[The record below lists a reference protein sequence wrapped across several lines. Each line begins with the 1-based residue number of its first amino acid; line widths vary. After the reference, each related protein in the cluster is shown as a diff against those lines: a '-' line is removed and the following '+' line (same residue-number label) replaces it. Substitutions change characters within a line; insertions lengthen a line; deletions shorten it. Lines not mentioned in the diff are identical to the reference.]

1 MNYENPYMKGL
12 TYSKLNILETLRQR
26 NPLVICI
33 TNDVVRTF
41 TANGLLAIG
50 ASPVMSECSED
61 LKNLIV
67 HASALLINIGTLTP
81 DKVSYYKDAIAL
93 AKKHE
98 VPIVLDPVGCHA
110 GAYRLSV
117 VLDLIHTGSISLL
130 RGNQSEIKAIYDAL
144 NPDNKK
150 DDSTTGKGV
159 DGAQI
164 EDSAVIA
171 YRLARLINCPVV
183 ATGEED
189 YVSDG
194 TRVFAVP
201 HGHSIMTAVTGTGC
215 LLGAV
220 LAAFFSTYY
229 SCKNRLSIGEF
240 LAYVLAYYGLAGE
253 SAVQESGVK
262 PGSFSVAFMD
272 ALYALDDAVLLSENH
287 IRPIVVPDQL
297 QVYFICGTQDTMLNQ
312 KRLLEIVEE
321 SCRGGITC
329 FQFRE
334 KGDGTLEGP
343 QKLELAQ
350 QLKHICAKYNVLYII
365 NDDVE
370 LAVAVNADGVHV
382 GQGDMRLKAVR
393 NLVGHKVVG
402 ISIHSVDELHKTDVV
417 YADCVGVGPMY
428 ATHSKPDAQEPCGPE
443 CVIELQ
449 AEGLR
454 LPCVGIGGI
463 TLDNT
468 RAVLQAGACGVAVI
482 SAIAHAE
489 NPYEAALQFKQ
500 LIFNDNLYK

>member
-1 MNYENPYMKGL
+1 MNHENPYMKGC
-12 TYSKLNILETLRQR
+12 TWPELNILETLRHQ

-50 ASPVMSECSED
+50 ASPIMSECSED
-61 LKNLIV
+61 LKDLIV

-81 DKVSYYKDAIAL
+81 DKASYYKEAIQL
-93 AKKHE
+93 AKVHE
-98 VPIVLDPVGCHA
+98 VPVVLDPVGCHA

-117 VLDLIHTGSISLL
+117 VLDLIKTGNISLL
-130 RGNQSEIKAIYDAL
+130 RGNQSEIKAVYDAL
-144 NPDNKK
+144 SH
-150 DDSTTGKGV
+150 DDTANNSTAGKGV
-159 DGAQI
+159 DGAQV

-171 YRLARLINCPVV
+171 YRLARVINCPVV

-201 HGHSIMTAVTGTGC
+201 HGHPIMTAVTGTGC

-220 LAAFFSTYY
+220 LAAFFSAYY
-229 SCKNRLSIGEF
+229 PYKDSMSIGEF
-240 LAYVLAYYGLAGE
+240 LAYALAYYGLAGE
-253 SAVQESGVK
+253 SAVKVSGIK
-262 PGSFSVAFMD
+262 PGSFSIAFMD
-272 ALYALDDAVLLSENH
+272 ALYTLDDEVLVSEN
-287 IRPIVVPDQL
+287 RVQSVVVPDQL
-297 QVYFICGTQDTMLNQ
+297 QVYFVCGTQDTELNK
-312 KRLLEIVEE
+312 KRLLEIVEDA
-321 SCRGGITC
+321 CRGGITC

-334 KGDGTLEGP
+334 KGDGTLEGQ

-350 QLKHICAKYNVLYII
+350 QLQHICAKYHVLYII

-382 GQGDMRLKAVR
+382 GQDDMCLEDVR
-393 NLVGHKVVG
+393 NIVGHKVVG
-402 ISIHSVDELHKTDVV
+402 ISIHSIEELHKTDVL

-428 ATHSKPDAQEPCGPE
+428 TTSSKPDAQEPCGPE
-443 CVIELQ
+443 RIAELQ
-449 AEGLR
+449 AQGLN

-468 RAVLQAGACGVAVI
+468 MAVLRAGACGVAVI

-489 NPYEAALQFKQ
+489 NPYEAARQFKE
-500 LIFNDNLYK
+500 LASSL

>member
-1 MNYENPYMKGL
+1 MNHENPYMKGC
-12 TYSKLNILETLRQR
+12 TWPELNILETLRHQ

-50 ASPVMSECSED
+50 ASPIMSECSED
-61 LKNLIV
+61 LKDLIV

-81 DKVSYYKDAIAL
+81 DKASYYKEAIQL
-93 AKKHE
+93 AKVHE
-98 VPIVLDPVGCHA
+98 VPVVLDPVGCHA

-117 VLDLIHTGSISLL
+117 VLDLIKTGNISLL
-130 RGNQSEIKAIYDAL
+130 RGNQSEIKAVYDAL
-144 NPDNKK
+144 SH
-150 DDSTTGKGV
+150 DDTANNSTAGKGV
-159 DGAQI
+159 DGAQV

-171 YRLARLINCPVV
+171 YRLARVINCPVV

-201 HGHSIMTAVTGTGC
+201 HGHPIMTAVTGTGC

-220 LAAFFSTYY
+220 LAAFFSAYY
-229 SCKNRLSIGEF
+229 PYKDSMSIGEF
-240 LAYVLAYYGLAGE
+240 LAYALAYYGLAGE
-253 SAVQESGVK
+253 SAVKVSGIK
-262 PGSFSVAFMD
+262 PGSFSVAFID
-272 ALYALDDAVLLSENH
+272 ALYTLDDEVLVSEN
-287 IRPIVVPDQL
+287 RVQSVVVPDQL
-297 QVYFICGTQDTMLNQ
+297 QVYFVCGTQDTELNK
-312 KRLLEIVEE
+312 KRLLEIVEDA
-321 SCRGGITC
+321 CRGGITC

-334 KGDGTLEGP
+334 KGDGTLEGQ

-350 QLKHICAKYNVLYII
+350 QLQHICAKYHVLYII

-382 GQGDMRLKAVR
+382 GQDDMRLEDVR
-393 NLVGHKVVG
+393 NIVGHKVVG
-402 ISIHSVDELHKTDVV
+402 ISIHSIEELHKTDVL

-428 ATHSKPDAQEPCGPE
+428 TTSSKPDAQEPCGPE
-443 CVIELQ
+443 RIAELQ
-449 AEGLR
+449 AQGLN
-454 LPCVGIGGI
+454 LLCVGIGGI
-463 TLDNT
+463 TIDNAM
-468 RAVLQAGACGVAVI
+468 AVLRAGACGVAVI

-489 NPYEAALQFKQ
+489 KPYEAVRQFKE
-500 LIFNDNLYK
+500 LASSL

>member
-1 MNYENPYMKGL
+1 MNPYMDNQIRPEF
-12 TYSKLNILETLRQR
+12 NILDTLRKK

-50 ASPVMSECSED
+50 ASPIMSECSED
-61 LKNLIV
+61 LKDLIV

-81 DKVSYYKDAIAL
+81 EKVGYYKEAIKL
-93 AKKHE
+93 AKE
-98 VPIVLDPVGCHA
+98 YDVPIILDPVGCHA

-117 VLDLIHTGSISLL
+117 VLDLIKTNAISLL

-144 NPDNKK
+144 SPEDTANN
-150 DDSTTGKGV
+150 STAGKGV
-159 DGAQI
+159 DGAQV

-171 YRLARLINCPVV
+171 YRLARRIECLVV

-201 HGHSIMTAVTGTGC
+201 HGHSIMTSVTGTGC

-220 LAAFFSTYY
+220 LAAFFSAYY
-229 SCKNRLSIGEF
+229 PCKDRLSIGEF
-240 LAYVLAYYGLAGE
+240 LAYALAYYGLAGE
-253 SAVQESGVK
+253 NAVKTSGIK

-272 ALYALDDAVLLSENH
+272 ALYTLDDTVLMSENC

-297 QVYFICGTQDTMLNQ
+297 QVYFVCGTQDTGLNK

-321 SCRGGITC
+321 ACRGGVTC

-334 KGDGTLEGP
+334 KGDGTFEGQ

-350 QLKHICAKYNVLYII
+350 RLQQICSQYNVLFII

-382 GQGDMRLKAVR
+382 GQGDMRLEDVR
-393 NLVGHKVVG
+393 HLVGHKVVG
-402 ISIHSVDELHKTDVV
+402 ISIHSVEELRKTDVV

-428 ATHSKPDAQEPCGPE
+428 ATSSKPDAQEPCGPE
-443 CVIELQ
+443 RTSELQ
-449 AEGLR
+449 AEGLT

-463 TLDNT
+463 TLDNA
-468 RAVLQAGACGVAVI
+468 RKVLHAGACGIAVI

-489 NPYEAALQFKQ
+489 NPYEAALRFKQ
-500 LIFNDNLYK
+500 LASKSQ

>member
-1 MNYENPYMKGL
+1 MNHENPYMKGR
-12 TYSKLNILETLRQR
+12 TWPELNIVENLRHQ

-50 ASPVMSECSED
+50 ASPIMSECSED
-61 LKNLIV
+61 LQDLII
-67 HASALLINIGTLTP
+67 HASALLINIGTLTL
-81 DKVSYYKDAIAL
+81 DKVSYYKEAIKL
-93 AKKHE
+93 AKTHE

-117 VLDLIHTGSISLL
+117 VLDLIKTGNISLL

-144 NPDNKK
+144 SPEDTANN
-150 DDSTTGKGV
+150 STAGKGV
-159 DGAQI
+159 DGAQV
-164 EDSAVIA
+164 EDSAIIA
-171 YRLARLINCPVV
+171 YRLARVINCPVV

-201 HGHSIMTAVTGTGC
+201 HGHPIMTAVTGTGC

-229 SCKNRLSIGEF
+229 PCKDSMSIGEF
-240 LAYVLAYYGLAGE
+240 LAYTLAYYGLAGE
-253 SAVQESGVK
+253 SAVKPSGIK

-272 ALYALDDAVLLSENH
+272 ALYTLDDTVLMSENH

-297 QVYFICGTQDTMLNQ
+297 QVYFVCGTQDTGLNK

-321 SCRGGITC
+321 ACRGGITC

-334 KGDGTLEGP
+334 KGTGTLEGQ

-350 QLKHICAKYNVLYII
+350 RLQQICAQYNVLFII

-370 LAVAVNADGVHV
+370 LAVAINADGVHV
-382 GQGDMRLKAVR
+382 GQDDMRLKDVR
-393 NLVGHKVVG
+393 HLVGHKVVG
-402 ISIHSVDELHKTDVV
+402 ISIHSAEELRKTDIV

-428 ATHSKPDAQEPCGPE
+428 ATSSKPDAQEPCGPE
-443 CVIELQ
+443 RTSELQ
-449 AEGLR
+449 AEGLT

-463 TLDNT
+463 TLDNAM
-468 RAVLQAGACGVAVI
+468 AVLRKGACGVAVI

-489 NPYEAALQFKQ
+489 NPCEAAQQFKR
-500 LIFNDNLYK
+500 LASNNK

>member
-1 MNYENPYMKGL
+1 MTYENPYMKGRSW
-12 TYSKLNILETLRQR
+12 TELNILETLRQR

-61 LKNLIV
+61 LKDLIV
-67 HASALLINIGTLTP
+67 HASALLINIGTLTL
-81 DKVSYYKDAIAL
+81 DKSAYYKEAIAL

-117 VLDLIHTGSISLL
+117 VLDLIKTGNISLL

-144 NPDNKK
+144 SPDNKA
-150 DDSTTGKGV
+150 DVSTAGKGV
-159 DGAQI
+159 DGAQV

-171 YRLARLINCPVV
+171 YRLARIINCPVV

-194 TRVFAVP
+194 ARVFAVP
-201 HGHSIMTAVTGTGC
+201 HGHPVMTAVTGTGC

-220 LAAFFSTYY
+220 LAAFFSAYY
-229 SCKNRLSIGEF
+229 PCKDRVSIGEF

-253 SAVQESGVK
+253 HAVQVSGIK

-272 ALYALDDAVLLSENH
+272 ALYTLGDAVLMSENR
-287 IRPIVVPDQL
+287 IRPVVLPDQL
-297 QVYFICGTQDTMLNQ
+297 QVYFIGGTQDVGLNEN
-312 KRLLEIVEE
+312 RLLSVVEE
-321 SCRGGITC
+321 ACRGGVTC

-334 KGDGTLEGP
+334 KGMGTLEGQ

-350 QLKHICAKYNVLYII
+350 QLQQICAKYNVLYII
-365 NDDVE
+365 NDDVD

-382 GQGDMRLKAVR
+382 GQEDMCLEEVR
-393 NLVGHKVVG
+393 HLVGHKVVG
-402 ISIHSVDELHKTDVV
+402 ISIHSVEELHKTDVV

-428 ATHSKPDAQEPCGPE
+428 ATSSKPDAQEPCGPNR
-443 CVIELQ
+443 ISELQ
-449 AEGLR
+449 AEGLT

-463 TLDNT
+463 TLDN
-468 RAVLQAGACGVAVI
+468 AVPIIQGGACGIAII
-482 SAIAHAE
+482 SAIAHAD
-489 NPYEAALQFKQ
+489 NPYEAAQQFKHLVDSAQ
-500 LIFNDNLYK
+500 P

>member
-1 MNYENPYMKGL
+1 MNHKNPYMKGH
-12 TYSKLNILETLRQR
+12 TWPELNILETLRHQ

-50 ASPVMSECSED
+50 ASPIMSECSED
-61 LKNLIV
+61 LKDLIV

-81 DKVSYYKDAIAL
+81 EKVGYYKEAIKL
-93 AKKHE
+93 AKE
-98 VPIVLDPVGCHA
+98 YDVPIILDPVGCHA

-117 VLDLIHTGSISLL
+117 VLDLIKTNAISLL

-144 NPDNKK
+144 SPEDTSIN
-150 DDSTTGKGV
+150 STAGKGV
-159 DGAQI
+159 DGAQV

-171 YRLARLINCPVV
+171 YRLARRIECPVV

-194 TRVFAVP
+194 IRVFAVP
-201 HGHSIMTAVTGTGC
+201 HGHPIMTSVTGTGC

-220 LAAFFSTYY
+220 LAAFFSAYY
-229 SCKNRLSIGEF
+229 TCKDRLSIGEF
-240 LAYVLAYYGLAGE
+240 LAYALAYYGLAGE
-253 SAVQESGVK
+253 SAVKTSGIK

-272 ALYALDDAVLLSENH
+272 ALYTLDDTVLMSKNC

-297 QVYFICGTQDTMLNQ
+297 QVYFVCGTQDTGLNK

-321 SCRGGITC
+321 ACRGGVTC
-329 FQFRE
+329 FQYRE
-334 KGDGTLEGP
+334 KGDGTLEGQ

-350 QLKHICAKYNVLYII
+350 QLQHICAKYHVLYII

-382 GQGDMRLKAVR
+382 GQDDMRLEDVR
-393 NLVGHKVVG
+393 NIVGHKVVG
-402 ISIHSVDELHKTDVV
+402 ISIHSVEELRKTDVV

-428 ATHSKPDAQEPCGPE
+428 ATSSKPDAQEPCGPE
-443 CVIELQ
+443 RTTELQ
-449 AEGLR
+449 AEGLT

-463 TLDNT
+463 TLDNAM
-468 RAVLQAGACGVAVI
+468 AVLRAGACGVAVI

-489 NPYEAALQFKQ
+489 KPYEAARQFKE
-500 LIFNDNLYK
+500 LASSL

>member
-1 MNYENPYMKGL
+1 MNHENPYMKGQAWPE
-12 TYSKLNILETLRQR
+12 LNILETLCQR

-61 LKNLIV
+61 LKDLIV
-67 HASALLINIGTLTP
+67 YASALLINIGTLTP
-81 DKVSYYKDAIAL
+81 DKVSYYKEAIKL
-93 AKKHE
+93 AKTHE
-98 VPIVLDPVGCHA
+98 VPVVLDPVGCHA

-117 VLDLIHTGSISLL
+117 VLDLIKTGSISLL

-144 NPDNKK
+144 SS
-150 DDSTTGKGV
+150 DDTVNNSTAGKGV
-159 DGAQI
+159 DGAQV

-220 LAAFFSTYY
+220 LAAFLEIYHPF
-229 SCKNRLSIGEF
+229 KNSLSIGEF
-240 LAYVLAYYGLAGE
+240 LAYALAYYGLAGE
-253 SAVQESGVK
+253 SAVMTSGIK

-272 ALYALDDAVLLSENH
+272 ALYTLDDAMLVSENR

-297 QVYFICGTQDTMLNQ
+297 QVYFVCGTQDTGLNK
-312 KRLLEIVEE
+312 KRLLEIVEDA
-321 SCRGGITC
+321 CRGGIIC

-334 KGDGTLEGP
+334 KGDGTLEGQ

-350 QLKHICAKYNVLYII
+350 QLQQICAKYDVLFIV

-382 GQGDMRLKAVR
+382 GQDDMCLEDVR
-393 NLVGHKVVG
+393 NIVGHKVVG
-402 ISIHSVDELHKTDVV
+402 ISIHSIEELHKTDVL

-428 ATHSKPDAQEPCGPE
+428 TTSSKPDAQEPCGPE
-443 CVIELQ
+443 RIAELQ
-449 AEGLR
+449 TQGLN

-463 TLDNT
+463 TIDNAM
-468 RAVLQAGACGVAVI
+468 AVLRAGACGVAVI

-489 NPYEAALQFKQ
+489 KPHEAVRQFKE
-500 LIFNDNLYK
+500 LASSL

>member
-1 MNYENPYMKGL
+1 MTHENPYMNGQIWPE
-12 TYSKLNILETLRQR
+12 LNILEILRQR

-61 LKNLIV
+61 LKDLIV

-117 VLDLIHTGSISLL
+117 VLDLIKTGDISLV

-144 NPDNKK
+144 SPDDTANN
-150 DDSTTGKGV
+150 STAGKGV
-159 DGAQI
+159 DGAQV

-183 ATGEED
+183 VTGEED

-201 HGHSIMTAVTGTGC
+201 HGHPIMTAITGTGC

-220 LAAFFSTYY
+220 LAAFFSAYY
-229 SCKNRLSIGEF
+229 PCKNRLSIGEF
-240 LAYVLAYYGLAGE
+240 LAYALAYYGLAGE
-253 SAVQESGVK
+253 SAVQVSGVK

-272 ALYALDDAVLLSENH
+272 SLYTLDDAVLMSKNR

-297 QVYFICGTQDTMLNQ
+297 QVYFISGTQDVELNEH
-312 KRLLEIVEE
+312 RLLSIVEDA
-321 SCRGGITC
+321 CRGGVTC

-334 KGDGTLEGP
+334 KGAGTLVGQ

-350 QLKHICAKYNVLYII
+350 QLKQICAM
-365 NDDVE
+365 
-370 LAVAVNADGVHV
+370 AVNADGVHV
-382 GQGDMRLKAVR
+382 GQEDMRLEEVR

-402 ISIHSVDELHKTDVV
+402 ISIHSVEELHKTDVI

-428 ATHSKPDAQEPCGPE
+428 ATSSKPDAQEPCGPE
-443 CVIELQ
+443 RVAELQ
-449 AEGLR
+449 AEGLT

-463 TLDNT
+463 TLDN
-468 RAVLQAGACGVAVI
+468 AKPILEAGACGVAII
-482 SAIAHAE
+482 SAIAHAD
-489 NPYEAALQFKQ
+489 NPYEAVQQFKH
-500 LIFNDNLYK
+500 LVDSTK

>member
-1 MNYENPYMKGL
+1 MNPYMHNQIRPEF
-12 TYSKLNILETLRQR
+12 NILYTLRKK

-50 ASPVMSECSED
+50 ASPIMSECSED
-61 LKNLIV
+61 LKDLIV
-67 HASALLINIGTLTP
+67 YASALLINIGTLTP
-81 DKVSYYKDAIAL
+81 EKVGYYKEAIKL
-93 AKKHE
+93 AKE
-98 VPIVLDPVGCHA
+98 YDVPIILDPVGCHA

-117 VLDLIHTGSISLL
+117 VLDLIKTGSISLL
-130 RGNQSEIKAIYDAL
+130 RGNQSEVKAVYDAL
-144 NPDNKK
+144 SSDNK
-150 DDSTTGKGV
+150 DENSPLGKGV
-159 DGAQI
+159 DGAQVA
-164 EDSAVIA
+164 DSAIIA

-220 LAAFFSTYY
+220 LAAFFGIYDLFKDSLST
-229 SCKNRLSIGEF
+229 GEF
-240 LAYVLAYYGLAGE
+240 LAYALAYYGLAGE
-253 SAVQESGVK
+253 SAVKVSGIK

-272 ALYALDDAVLLSENH
+272 ALYTLDDEVLVSEN
-287 IRPIVVPDQL
+287 RVQSVVVPDQL
-297 QVYFICGTQDTMLNQ
+297 QVYFVCGTQDTELNK
-312 KRLLEIVEE
+312 KRLLEIVEDA
-321 SCRGGITC
+321 CRGGITC

-334 KGDGTLEGP
+334 KGDGTLEGQ

-350 QLKHICAKYNVLYII
+350 QLQHICAKYHVLYII

-382 GQGDMRLKAVR
+382 GQDDMCLEDVR
-393 NLVGHKVVG
+393 NIVGHKVVG
-402 ISIHSVDELHKTDVV
+402 ISIHSIEELHKTDVL

-428 ATHSKPDAQEPCGPE
+428 TTSSKPDAQEPCGPE
-443 CVIELQ
+443 RTAELQ
-449 AEGLR
+449 AEGLT

-463 TLDNT
+463 TIDNAM
-468 RAVLQAGACGVAVI
+468 AVLRAGACGVAVI

-489 NPYEAALQFKQ
+489 KPYEAARQFKE
-500 LIFNDNLYK
+500 LASSL

>member
-1 MNYENPYMKGL
+1 MNHENPYMKGQAWPE
-12 TYSKLNILETLRQR
+12 LNILETLCQR

-61 LKNLIV
+61 LKDLIV
-67 HASALLINIGTLTP
+67 YASALLINIGTLTP
-81 DKVSYYKDAIAL
+81 DKVSYYKEAIKL
-93 AKKHE
+93 AKTHE
-98 VPIVLDPVGCHA
+98 VPVVLDPVGCHA

-117 VLDLIHTGSISLL
+117 VLDLIKTGSISLL

-144 NPDNKK
+144 SPDDTVNN
-150 DDSTTGKGV
+150 STAGKGV
-159 DGAQI
+159 DGAHV

-183 ATGEED
+183 ATGEKD

-220 LAAFFSTYY
+220 LAAFLEIYHPF
-229 SCKNRLSIGEF
+229 KNSLSIGEF
-240 LAYVLAYYGLAGE
+240 LAYALAYYGLAGE
-253 SAVQESGVK
+253 SAVKVSGIK
-262 PGSFSVAFMD
+262 PGSFSIAFMD
-272 ALYALDDAVLLSENH
+272 ALYTLDDAVLVSEN
-287 IRPIVVPDQL
+287 RVQSVVVPDQL
-297 QVYFICGTQDTMLNQ
+297 QVYFVCGTQDTGLDK

-321 SCRGGITC
+321 ACRGGVTC

-334 KGDGTLEGP
+334 KGDGTLEGQ

-350 QLKHICAKYNVLYII
+350 QLQHICAKYDVLFIV

-382 GQGDMRLKAVR
+382 GQDDMRLEDVR
-393 NLVGHKVVG
+393 HLVGHKVVG
-402 ISIHSVDELHKTDVV
+402 ISIHSIEELHKTDVL

-428 ATHSKPDAQEPCGPE
+428 TTSSKPDAQEPCGPE
-443 CVIELQ
+443 RIAELQ
-449 AEGLR
+449 TQGLN

-463 TLDNT
+463 TIDNAM
-468 RAVLQAGACGVAVI
+468 AVLRAGACGVAVI

-489 NPYEAALQFKQ
+489 KPHEAVRQFKE
-500 LIFNDNLYK
+500 LASSL

>member
-1 MNYENPYMKGL
+1 MTYKNPYMGEQ
-12 TYSKLNILETLRQR
+12 TWPEVNILETLRQR
-26 NPLVICI
+26 NPLVVCI

-61 LKNLIV
+61 LKDLIV

-81 DKVSYYKDAIAL
+81 DKASYYKDAIAL

-117 VLDLIHTGSISLL
+117 VLELIHTGAISLL

-144 NPDNKK
+144 NLDNKK

-159 DGAQI
+159 DGAQV

-201 HGHSIMTAVTGTGC
+201 HGHPIMTAVTGTGC

-220 LAAFFSTYY
+220 LAAFFSAYY
-229 SCKNRLSIGEF
+229 PCKNRLSIGEF
-240 LAYVLAYYGLAGE
+240 LAYALAYYGLAGE
-253 SAVQESGVK
+253 SAVKVSGVK
-262 PGSFSVAFMD
+262 PGSFSVVFMD
-272 ALYALDDAVLLSENH
+272 SLYTLDDTVLMSENR
-287 IRPIVVPDQL
+287 IRPVVVPDQL
-297 QVYFICGTQDTMLNQ
+297 QVYFISGTQDVELNEN
-312 KRLLEIVEE
+312 RLLSVVEE
-321 SCRGGITC
+321 ACRGGVTC

-334 KGDGTLEGP
+334 KGVGTLVGQ

-350 QLKHICAKYNVLYII
+350 ELKQICAKYNALYVI
-365 NDDVE
+365 NDDVD
-370 LAVAVNADGVHV
+370 LAMAVNADGVHV
-382 GQGDMRLKAVR
+382 GQEDMRLKEVR
-393 NLVGHKVVG
+393 NIVGHKVVG
-402 ISIHSVDELHKTDVV
+402 ISLHSMEELHKTDVI

-428 ATHSKPDAQEPCGPE
+428 ATSSKPDAQAPCGPNR
-443 CVIELQ
+443 ITELQ
-449 AEGLR
+449 AEGLI

-463 TLDNT
+463 TLGN
-468 RAVLQAGACGVAVI
+468 AKPVLQAGACGVAVI
-482 SAIAHAE
+482 SAIAHADS
-489 NPYEAALQFKQ
+489 PYEAAQQFKT
-500 LIFNDNLYK
+500 LVGGTV

>member
-1 MNYENPYMKGL
+1 MNPYMHNQIRPEF
-12 TYSKLNILETLRQR
+12 NILYTLRKK

-50 ASPVMSECSED
+50 ASPIMSECSED
-61 LKNLIV
+61 LKDLIV
-67 HASALLINIGTLTP
+67 YASALLINIGTLTP
-81 DKVSYYKDAIAL
+81 EKVGYYKEAIKL
-93 AKKHE
+93 AKE
-98 VPIVLDPVGCHA
+98 YDVPIILDPVGCHA

-117 VLDLIHTGSISLL
+117 VLDLIKTGSISLL

-144 NPDNKK
+144 SRNDESDN
-150 DDSTTGKGV
+150 STTGKGV
-159 DGAQI
+159 DGAQV

-171 YRLARLINCPVV
+171 YRLSRLINCPVV

-201 HGHSIMTAVTGTGC
+201 HGHPIMTAVTGTGC

-220 LAAFFSTYY
+220 LAAFFSAYY
-229 SCKNRLSIGEF
+229 PFKNQMPMAEF
-240 LAYVLAYYGLAGE
+240 IAYALAYYGLAGE
-253 SAVQESGVK
+253 RAVKECGVK

-272 ALYALDDAVLLSENH
+272 ALYILDDAVLLSKQH
-287 IRPIVVPDQL
+287 IRPIVVPNQL
-297 QVYFICGTQDTMLNQ
+297 QVYFISGTQDVELNEN
-312 KRLLEIVEE
+312 RLLSIVEDA
-321 SCRGGITC
+321 CRGGVTC

-334 KGDGTLEGP
+334 KGVGTLVGQ

-350 QLKHICAKYNVLYII
+350 QLKQICAKYNVLYII
-365 NDDVE
+365 NDDVD
-370 LAVAVNADGVHV
+370 LALVVNADGVHV
-382 GQGDMRLKAVR
+382 GQEDMRLEAVR

-402 ISIHSVDELHKTDVV
+402 ISIHSVDELHKTDVI

-428 ATHSKPDAQEPCGPE
+428 ATSSKPDAQVPCGPNR
-443 CVIELQ
+443 ITELQ
-449 AEGLR
+449 AEGLT

-463 TLDNT
+463 TLDN
-468 RAVLQAGACGVAVI
+468 AKPILQAGASGVAVI
-482 SAIAHAE
+482 SAIAHADS
-489 NPYEAALQFKQ
+489 PYEAAQQFKH
-500 LIFNDNLYK
+500 LVDSTK

>member
-1 MNYENPYMKGL
+1 MNHENPYMKGC
-12 TYSKLNILETLRQR
+12 TWPELNILETLRHQ

-50 ASPVMSECSED
+50 ASPIMSECSED
-61 LKNLIV
+61 LKDLIV

-81 DKVSYYKDAIAL
+81 DKASYYKEAIQL
-93 AKKHE
+93 AKVHE
-98 VPIVLDPVGCHA
+98 VPVVLDPVGCHA

-117 VLDLIHTGSISLL
+117 VLDLIKTGNISLL
-130 RGNQSEIKAIYDAL
+130 RGNQSEIKAVYDAL
-144 NPDNKK
+144 SH
-150 DDSTTGKGV
+150 DDTANNSTAGKGV
-159 DGAQI
+159 DGAQV

-171 YRLARLINCPVV
+171 YRLARRIECPVV

-201 HGHSIMTAVTGTGC
+201 HGHPIMTSVTGTGC

-220 LAAFFSTYY
+220 LAAFFSAYY
-229 SCKNRLSIGEF
+229 PCKDSMSIGEF
-240 LAYVLAYYGLAGE
+240 LAYALAYYGLAGE
-253 SAVQESGVK
+253 SAVKVSGIK
-262 PGSFSVAFMD
+262 PGSFSVAFID
-272 ALYALDDAVLLSENH
+272 ALYTLDDEVLVSEN
-287 IRPIVVPDQL
+287 RVQSVVVPDQL
-297 QVYFICGTQDTMLNQ
+297 QVYFVCGTQDTELNK
-312 KRLLEIVEE
+312 KRLLEIVEDA
-321 SCRGGITC
+321 CRGGITC

-334 KGDGTLEGP
+334 KGDGTLEGQ

-350 QLKHICAKYNVLYII
+350 QLQHICAKYHVLYII

-370 LAVAVNADGVHV
+370 LAVAVNADGIHV
-382 GQGDMRLKAVR
+382 GQDDMCLEDVR
-393 NLVGHKVVG
+393 NIVGHKVVG
-402 ISIHSVDELHKTDVV
+402 ISIHSIEELHKTDVL

-428 ATHSKPDAQEPCGPE
+428 TTSSKPDAQEPCGPE
-443 CVIELQ
+443 RTAELQ
-449 AEGLR
+449 AEGLT

-468 RAVLQAGACGVAVI
+468 MAVLHAGACGVAVI

-489 NPYEAALQFKQ
+489 NPYEAARQFKE
-500 LIFNDNLYK
+500 LASSL

>member
-1 MNYENPYMKGL
+1 MTYENPYMKGQIW
-12 TYSKLNILETLRQR
+12 SELNILKTLRQR

-61 LKNLIV
+61 LKDLIL

-81 DKVSYYKDAIAL
+81 DKVNYYNDAIAL
-93 AKKHE
+93 AKKYE

-117 VLDLIHTGSISLL
+117 VLDLIKTGAISLL

-144 NPDNKK
+144 SPD
-150 DDSTTGKGV
+150 DQADTSTTGKGV
-159 DGAQI
+159 DSGQV

-201 HGHSIMTAVTGTGC
+201 HGHPIMTSVTGTGC

-220 LAAFFSTYY
+220 LAAFFSAYY
-229 SCKNRLSIGEF
+229 PCKDRLSIGEF
-240 LAYVLAYYGLAGE
+240 LAYALAYYGLAGE
-253 SAVQESGVK
+253 SAVQVSGVK
-262 PGSFSVAFMD
+262 PGSFSTAFMD
-272 ALYALDDAVLLSENH
+272 ALYTLDDAVLISENC
-287 IRPIVVPDQL
+287 IRPVVVPDQL
-297 QVYFICGTQDTMLNQ
+297 QVYFISGTQDVELNEN
-312 KRLLEIVEE
+312 RLLSIVEE
-321 SCRGGITC
+321 ACRGGVTC

-334 KGDGTLEGP
+334 KGIGTLEG
-343 QKLELAQ
+343 QKKLELAQ
-350 QLKHICAKYNVLYII
+350 QLKQICAKYNVLYII
-365 NDDVE
+365 NDDVD
-370 LAVAVNADGVHV
+370 LAIAVNADGVHV
-382 GQGDMRLKAVR
+382 GQEDMRLEEVR
-393 NLVGHKVVG
+393 NLVGSKVVG
-402 ISIHSVDELHKTDVV
+402 ISIHSVEELHKTDIV

-428 ATHSKPDAQEPCGPE
+428 TTSSKPDAQEPCGPNR
-443 CVIELQ
+443 ITELQ
-449 AEGLR
+449 AEGLT

-463 TLDNT
+463 SLDN
-468 RAVLQAGACGVAVI
+468 AEPVLQAGACGVAVI

-489 NPYEAALQFKQ
+489 NPYEAAQAFKKLADRTQ
-500 LIFNDNLYK
+500 

>member
-1 MNYENPYMKGL
+1 MNHENPYMKGC
-12 TYSKLNILETLRQR
+12 TWPDLNILETLRQR

-50 ASPVMSECSED
+50 ASPIMSECSED
-61 LKNLIV
+61 LKDLIV

-81 DKVSYYKDAIAL
+81 EKVGYYKEAIKL
-93 AKKHE
+93 AKE
-98 VPIVLDPVGCHA
+98 YDVPIILDPVGCHA

-117 VLDLIHTGSISLL
+117 VLDLIKTDSISLL
-130 RGNQSEIKAIYDAL
+130 RGNQSEVKAVYDAL
-144 NPDNKK
+144 SSNNK
-150 DDSTTGKGV
+150 DDNSPLGKGV
-159 DGAQI
+159 DGAQVA
-164 EDSAVIA
+164 DSAIIA

-220 LAAFFSTYY
+220 LASFWGIYHLFTDS
-229 SCKNRLSIGEF
+229 LSIGEF
-240 LAYVLAYYGLAGE
+240 LAYALAYYGLAGE
-253 SAVQESGVK
+253 NAVKTSGIK

-272 ALYALDDAVLLSENH
+272 ALYTLDDTMLVSENR

-297 QVYFICGTQDTMLNQ
+297 QVYFVCGTQDTGLNK

-321 SCRGGITC
+321 ACRGGVTC

-334 KGDGTLEGP
+334 KGNGTFKGQ

-350 QLKHICAKYNVLYII
+350 QLQQICAKYNVLFII

-382 GQGDMRLKAVR
+382 GQGDMRLEDVR
-393 NLVGHKVVG
+393 HLVGHKVVG
-402 ISIHSVDELHKTDVV
+402 ISIHSVEELRKTDVV

-428 ATHSKPDAQEPCGPE
+428 ATSSKPDAQEPCGPE
-443 CVIELQ
+443 RISELQ
-449 AEGLR
+449 AKGLT

-463 TLDNT
+463 TLDNA
-468 RAVLQAGACGVAVI
+468 REVLHAGACGVAVI

-489 NPYEAALQFKQ
+489 NPYEVALQFKQ
-500 LIFNDNLYK
+500 LASKSQ

>member
-1 MNYENPYMKGL
+1 MTYENQYMNGQ
-12 TYSKLNILETLRQR
+12 TWPELNILEILRQR

-41 TANGLLAIG
+41 TANGLLSIG

-61 LKNLIV
+61 LKDLIV
-67 HASALLINIGTLTP
+67 HASVLLINIGTLTP

-117 VLDLIHTGSISLL
+117 VLDLIKTGEISLV

-144 NPDNKK
+144 SPNNQADT
-150 DDSTTGKGV
+150 STTGKGV
-159 DGAQI
+159 DGGQI

-171 YRLARLINCPVV
+171 YRLARLINCPIV

-201 HGHSIMTAVTGTGC
+201 HGHPIMTAVTGTGC

-220 LAAFFSTYY
+220 LAAFFSAYY
-229 SCKNRLSIGEF
+229 PCKDSMSIGEF
-240 LAYVLAYYGLAGE
+240 LAYALAYYGLAGE
-253 SAVQESGVK
+253 IAVKTSGIK

-272 ALYALDDAVLLSENH
+272 ALYTLDDTGLMSKNR

-297 QVYFICGTQDTMLNQ
+297 QVYFVCGTQDTGLNK
-312 KRLLEIVEE
+312 KRLLQIVEE
-321 SCRGGITC
+321 ACRGGVTC

-334 KGDGTLEGP
+334 KGDGTLEGQ

-350 QLKHICAKYNVLYII
+350 RLQQICAKYHVLYII

-370 LAVAVNADGVHV
+370 LAVAVNADGIHV
-382 GQGDMRLKAVR
+382 GQDDMCLEDVR
-393 NLVGHKVVG
+393 NIVGHKVVG
-402 ISIHSVDELHKTDVV
+402 ISIHSIEELHKTDVL

-428 ATHSKPDAQEPCGPE
+428 TTSSKPDAQEPCGPE
-443 CVIELQ
+443 RIAELQ
-449 AEGLR
+449 AQGLN

-463 TLDNT
+463 TIDNAM
-468 RAVLQAGACGVAVI
+468 AVLRAGACGVAVI

-489 NPYEAALQFKQ
+489 KPYEAVRQFKE
-500 LIFNDNLYK
+500 LASSL

>member
-1 MNYENPYMKGL
+1 MNHENPYIKGC
-12 TYSKLNILETLRQR
+12 TWPELNIVETLRHQ

-50 ASPVMSECSED
+50 ASPIMSECSED
-61 LKNLIV
+61 LKDLIV
-67 HASALLINIGTLTP
+67 HALALLINIGTLTP
-81 DKVSYYKDAIAL
+81 DKVGYYKEAIKL
-93 AKKHE
+93 AKE
-98 VPIVLDPVGCHA
+98 YDVPIILDPVGCHA

-117 VLDLIHTGSISLL
+117 VLDLIKSGNISLL

-144 NPDNKK
+144 SPEDKINN
-150 DDSTTGKGV
+150 STAGKGV
-159 DGAQI
+159 DGAQV

-171 YRLARLINCPVV
+171 YRLARCIECPVV
-183 ATGEED
+183 ATGAED

-220 LAAFFSTYY
+220 LAAFWGIYHLFKDS
-229 SCKNRLSIGEF
+229 LSIGEF
-240 LAYVLAYYGLAGE
+240 LAYALAYYSLAGE
-253 SAVQESGVK
+253 SAVKTSGIK
-262 PGSFSVAFMD
+262 PGSFSVSFMD
-272 ALYALDDAVLLSENH
+272 ALYTLDDEVLVSENRV
-287 IRPIVVPDQL
+287 RPVVVPDQL
-297 QVYFICGTQDTMLNQ
+297 QVYFVCGTQDTELNK
-312 KRLLEIVEE
+312 KRLLEIVEDA
-321 SCRGGITC
+321 CRGGITC

-334 KGDGTLEGP
+334 KGDGTLEGQ

-350 QLKHICAKYNVLYII
+350 QLQHICAKYHVLYII

-382 GQGDMRLKAVR
+382 GQDDMCLEDVR
-393 NLVGHKVVG
+393 NIVGHKVVG
-402 ISIHSVDELHKTDVV
+402 ISIHSIEELHKTDVL

-428 ATHSKPDAQEPCGPE
+428 TTSSKPDAQEPCGPE
-443 CVIELQ
+443 RTAELQ
-449 AEGLR
+449 AEGLT

-463 TLDNT
+463 TLDNAM
-468 RAVLQAGACGVAVI
+468 AVLHAGACGVAVI
-482 SAIAHAE
+482 SAIAHVE
-489 NPYEAALQFKQ
+489 KPYEAALKFKQ
-500 LIFNDNLYK
+500 LASDI

>member
-1 MNYENPYMKGL
+1 MNHENPYMKG
-12 TYSKLNILETLRQR
+12 KAWPELNILETLCQR

-50 ASPVMSECSED
+50 ASPIMSECSED
-61 LKNLIV
+61 LKDLIV
-67 HASALLINIGTLTP
+67 YASALLINIGTLTP
-81 DKVSYYKDAIAL
+81 DKVSYYKEAIKL
-93 AKKHE
+93 AKTHE
-98 VPIVLDPVGCHA
+98 VPVVLDPVGCHA

-117 VLDLIHTGSISLL
+117 VLDLIKTGSISLL

-144 NPDNKK
+144 SPDDTVNN
-150 DDSTTGKGV
+150 STAGKGV
-159 DGAQI
+159 DGAHV

-220 LAAFFSTYY
+220 LAAFLEIYHPF
-229 SCKNRLSIGEF
+229 KNSLSIGEF
-240 LAYVLAYYGLAGE
+240 LAYALAYYGLAGE
-253 SAVQESGVK
+253 SAVMTSGIK

-272 ALYALDDAVLLSENH
+272 ALYTLGDAMLVSENR

-297 QVYFICGTQDTMLNQ
+297 QVYFVCGTQDTGLNK
-312 KRLLEIVEE
+312 KRLLEIVEDA
-321 SCRGGITC
+321 CRGGITC

-334 KGDGTLEGP
+334 KGDGTLEGQ

-350 QLKHICAKYNVLYII
+350 QLQQICAKYDVLFIV

-382 GQGDMRLKAVR
+382 GQDDMCLEDVR
-393 NLVGHKVVG
+393 NIVGHKVVG
-402 ISIHSVDELHKTDVV
+402 ISIHSIEELHKTDVL

-428 ATHSKPDAQEPCGPE
+428 TTSSKPDAQEPCGPE
-443 CVIELQ
+443 RIAELQ
-449 AEGLR
+449 TQGLN

-463 TLDNT
+463 TIDNAM
-468 RAVLQAGACGVAVI
+468 AVLRAGACGVAVI

-489 NPYEAALQFKQ
+489 KPHEAVRQFKE
-500 LIFNDNLYK
+500 LASSL

>member
-1 MNYENPYMKGL
+1 MNHKNPYMKGH
-12 TYSKLNILETLRQR
+12 TWPELNILETLRHQ

-50 ASPVMSECSED
+50 ASPIMSECSED
-61 LKNLIV
+61 LKDLIV

-81 DKVSYYKDAIAL
+81 EKVGYYKEAIKL
-93 AKKHE
+93 AKE
-98 VPIVLDPVGCHA
+98 YDVPIILDPVGCHA

-117 VLDLIHTGSISLL
+117 VLDLIKTNAISLL

-144 NPDNKK
+144 SPEDTSIN
-150 DDSTTGKGV
+150 STAGKGV
-159 DGAQI
+159 DGAQV

-171 YRLARLINCPVV
+171 YRLARRIECPVV

-194 TRVFAVP
+194 IRVFAVP
-201 HGHSIMTAVTGTGC
+201 HGHPIMTSVTGTGC

-220 LAAFFSTYY
+220 LAAFFSAYY
-229 SCKNRLSIGEF
+229 TCKDRLSIGEF
-240 LAYVLAYYGLAGE
+240 LAYALAYYGLAGE
-253 SAVQESGVK
+253 SAVKTSGIK

-272 ALYALDDAVLLSENH
+272 ALYTLDDTVLMSKNC

-297 QVYFICGTQDTMLNQ
+297 QVYFVCGTQDTGLNK

-321 SCRGGITC
+321 ACRGGVTC

-334 KGDGTLEGP
+334 KGDGTLEGQ

-350 QLKHICAKYNVLYII
+350 QLQHICAKYHVLYII

-382 GQGDMRLKAVR
+382 GQDDMRLEDVR
-393 NLVGHKVVG
+393 NIVGHKVVG
-402 ISIHSVDELHKTDVV
+402 ISIHSVEELRKTDVV

-428 ATHSKPDAQEPCGPE
+428 ATSSKPDAQEPCGPE
-443 CVIELQ
+443 RTTELQ
-449 AEGLR
+449 AEGLT

-463 TLDNT
+463 TLDNAM
-468 RAVLQAGACGVAVI
+468 AVLRAGACGVAVI

-489 NPYEAALQFKQ
+489 KPYEAARQFKE
-500 LIFNDNLYK
+500 LASSL

>member
-1 MNYENPYMKGL
+1 MNHENPYMKGC
-12 TYSKLNILETLRQR
+12 TWPELNIVETLRHQ

-50 ASPVMSECSED
+50 ASPIMSECNED
-61 LKNLIV
+61 LQDLII

-81 DKVSYYKDAIAL
+81 DKVSYYKEAIKL
-93 AKKHE
+93 AKTHE

-117 VLDLIHTGSISLL
+117 VLDLIKTGNISLL

-144 NPDNKK
+144 SPEG
-150 DDSTTGKGV
+150 TTNNFTVGKGV
-159 DGAQI
+159 DGAQVD
-164 EDSAVIA
+164 DSAVIA
-171 YRLARLINCPVV
+171 YRLAHLINCPVV

-201 HGHSIMTAVTGTGC
+201 HGHPIMTAVTGTGC

-220 LAAFFSTYY
+220 LAAFFSAYY
-229 SCKNRLSIGEF
+229 PCKDSMSIGEF
-240 LAYVLAYYGLAGE
+240 LAYALAYYGLAGE
-253 SAVQESGVK
+253 IAVKTSGIK

-272 ALYALDDAVLLSENH
+272 ALYTLDDTVLMSENH

-297 QVYFICGTQDTMLNQ
+297 QVYFVCGTQDTGLNK

-321 SCRGGITC
+321 ACRGGITC
-329 FQFRE
+329 LQFRE
-334 KGDGTLEGP
+334 KGDGTLEGQ

-350 QLKHICAKYNVLYII
+350 RLQEICAKYNVLFII

-370 LAVAVNADGVHV
+370 LAVAINADGVHV
-382 GQGDMRLKAVR
+382 GQEDMRLEDVR
-393 NLVGHKVVG
+393 NLVGPKVVG
-402 ISIHSVDELHKTDVV
+402 ISIHSVEELHKTDIV

-428 ATHSKPDAQEPCGPE
+428 ATSSKPDAQEPCGPE
-443 CVIELQ
+443 RTSELQ
-449 AEGLR
+449 AEGLT

-463 TLDNT
+463 TLDNA
-468 RAVLQAGACGVAVI
+468 RAVLHAGACGVAVI

-489 NPYEAALQFKQ
+489 HPYEAAQQFKQ
-500 LIFNDNLYK
+500 LASDIQ

>member
-1 MNYENPYMKGL
+1 MTYNNPNING
-12 TYSKLNILETLRQR
+12 SNWSELNILESLRKK

-61 LKNLIV
+61 LKDLIV
-67 HASALLINIGTLTP
+67 HASALLINIGTVTP
-81 DKVSYYKDAIAL
+81 DKVTYYKEAVKL
-93 AKKHE
+93 AKAHE

-117 VLDLIHTGSISLL
+117 VLDLIKTNAISLL

-144 NPDNKK
+144 NINHKI
-150 DDSTTGKGV
+150 DSSLSGKGV
-159 DGAQI
+159 DGEQV
-164 EDSAVIA
+164 EDSAIIT
-171 YRLARLINCPVV
+171 YRLARQINCPVV

-201 HGHSIMTAVTGTGC
+201 HGHPIMTAVTGTGC

-220 LAAFFSTYY
+220 LAAFFSSYCPFMY
-229 SCKNRLSIGEF
+229 NMSIGEF
-240 LAYVLAYYGLAGE
+240 LAYALAYYGLASE
-253 SAVQESGVK
+253 SAVNVSGVK
-262 PGSFSVAFMD
+262 PGSFSMAFMD
-272 ALYALDDAVLLSENH
+272 ALYEFDDAMLLSENR
-287 IRPIVVPDQL
+287 IRPVVVPDQL
-297 QVYFICGTQDTMLNQ
+297 KVYFISGTQDVGFNESH
-312 KRLLEIVEE
+312 LLDIVEAA
-321 SCRGGITC
+321 CRGGATC

-334 KGDGTLEGP
+334 KGTGTLEGQ

-350 QLKHICAKYNVLYII
+350 QLKEICAMYNVLYII
-365 NDDVE
+365 NDDVD

-382 GQGDMRLKAVR
+382 GQEDMRLEDVR
-393 NLVGHKVVG
+393 NLVGNKVVG
-402 ISIHSVDELHKTDVV
+402 ISIHSVEELHKTNVV

-428 ATHSKPDAQEPCGPE
+428 TTSSKPDAQLPCGPE
-443 CVIELQ
+443 RITELQ
-449 AEGLR
+449 AEGLT

-463 TLDNT
+463 TLANAT
-468 RAVLQAGACGVAVI
+468 PVLQAGATGVAVI
-482 SAIAHAE
+482 SAIAHAD
-489 NPYEAALQFKQ
+489 NPYEAAEEFK
-500 LIFNDNLYK
+500 NLVDIIKI

>member
-1 MNYENPYMKGL
+1 MNHENPYMNGR
-12 TYSKLNILETLRQR
+12 SWPDLNILETLRQR

-61 LKNLIV
+61 LKDLIV

-81 DKVSYYKDAIAL
+81 EKVGYYKEAIQL
-93 AKKHE
+93 AKAHE
-98 VPIVLDPVGCHA
+98 VPVVLDPVGCHA

-117 VLDLIHTGSISLL
+117 VLDLIKSGNISLL

-144 NPDNKK
+144 SPEDKINN
-150 DDSTTGKGV
+150 STTGKGV
-159 DGAQI
+159 DGAQV

-171 YRLARLINCPVV
+171 YRLARCIECPVV

-220 LAAFFSTYY
+220 LAAFWGIYHLFKDS
-229 SCKNRLSIGEF
+229 LSIGEF
-240 LAYVLAYYGLAGE
+240 LAYTLAYYGLAGE
-253 SAVQESGVK
+253 IAVKTSGIK

-272 ALYALDDAVLLSENH
+272 ALYTLDDTVLMSQNR

-297 QVYFICGTQDTMLNQ
+297 QVYFVCGTQDTELNK

-321 SCRGGITC
+321 ACRGGVTC

-334 KGDGTLEGP
+334 KGDGTLEGQ

-350 QLKHICAKYNVLYII
+350 QLQQICSQYNVLFII

-382 GQGDMRLKAVR
+382 GQGDMRLEDVR
-393 NLVGHKVVG
+393 HLVGHKVVG
-402 ISIHSVDELHKTDVV
+402 ISIHSIEELHKTDVL
-417 YADCVGVGPMY
+417 YADCVGAGPMY
-428 ATHSKPDAQEPCGPE
+428 TTSSKPDAQEPCGPE
-443 CVIELQ
+443 RTAELQ
-449 AEGLR
+449 SEGLT

-463 TLDNT
+463 TLDNAM
-468 RAVLQAGACGVAVI
+468 AVLRAGACGVAVI

-489 NPYEAALQFKQ
+489 KPYEAVRQFKE
-500 LIFNDNLYK
+500 LASSL

>member
-1 MNYENPYMKGL
+1 MTYENQYMNGQ
-12 TYSKLNILETLRQR
+12 TWPKLNILEILRQR

-61 LKNLIV
+61 LKDLIV

-81 DKVSYYKDAIAL
+81 DKVSYYKEAIAL
-93 AKKHE
+93 AKKHG

-117 VLDLIHTGSISLL
+117 VLDLLKTGAISLL
-130 RGNQSEIKAIYDAL
+130 RGNQSETKAIYDAL
-144 NPDNKK
+144 SSDTKEAA
-150 DDSTTGKGV
+150 STLGKGV
-159 DGAQI
+159 DGAQVA
-164 EDSAVIA
+164 DSAVTA

-201 HGHSIMTAVTGTGC
+201 HGHPIMTAVTGTGC

-220 LAAFFSTYY
+220 LAAFFSAYY
-229 SCKNRLSIGEF
+229 PCKDRLSIGEF
-240 LAYVLAYYGLAGE
+240 LAYALAYYGLAGE
-253 SAVQESGVK
+253 SAVQVSGVQ

-272 ALYALDDAVLLSENH
+272 SLYTLDDAVLISENR
-287 IRPIVVPDQL
+287 IRPVVVPDQL
-297 QVYFICGTQDTMLNQ
+297 QVYFISGTQDVELNEN
-312 KRLLEIVEE
+312 RLLSIVEDA
-321 SCRGGITC
+321 CRGGVTC

-334 KGDGTLEGP
+334 KGVGTLVGQ

-350 QLKHICAKYNVLYII
+350 QLHQICAKYNVLYII
-365 NDDVE
+365 NDDVD

-382 GQGDMRLKAVR
+382 GQEDMSLEAVR

-402 ISIHSVDELHKTDVV
+402 ISIHSVEELHKTDVV

-428 ATHSKPDAQEPCGPE
+428 ATSSKPDAQAPCGPNR
-443 CVIELQ
+443 ITELQ
-449 AEGLR
+449 GAGLI

-463 TLDNT
+463 TLDN
-468 RAVLQAGACGVAVI
+468 AKPVLQAGASGVAVI
-482 SAIAHAE
+482 SAIAHADS
-489 NPYEAALQFKQ
+489 PYEAAQEFKH
-500 LIFNDNLYK
+500 LVDGIK